1 MGEADDNGTRAPEA
15 SPAANH
21 LEARAAVAPP
31 SLTDIAIAAGLQ
43 VSPAQASQFHA
54 YRSLLLEWN
63 RRTNLTAITD
73 SEEVDRRLFLDS
85 MLLLPALDSALQ
97 LTAPNPQRMID
108 FGSGAGFPGLPIKI
122 MRPDLDITLIEATGK
137 KVAFLEACIA
147 EIGLDRVTTLH
158 GRAEDFARNPAFR
171 EQFDIVTARAVA
183 SLPALLELGM
193 PFLRISGRA
202 LFPKGLDIA
211 TELSTAEAAAPIV
224 GGQVVA
230 SRVLPGNQTTLVA
243 VAKVSATPR
252 KYPRRAGIPAR
263 EPLGHLDRSM
273 YDYAA
278 KRRRRRS
285 PESVRSDPP
294 RANPAERPAA
304 ARGSS

>member
-1 MGEADDNGTRAPEA
+1 MGEADDNATRAPEA

-21 LEARAAVAPP
+21 RETHAAEAPR
-31 SLTDIAIAAGLQ
+31 SLTELAQAAGLEL
-43 VSPAQASQFHA
+43 SPEQAGQFDA
-54 YRSLLLEWN
+54 YRTLLLEWN
-63 RRTNLTAITD
+63 ARTNLTAITD
-73 SEEVDRRLFLDS
+73 PEEVDRRLFLDS
-85 MLLLPALDSALQ
+85 ILLLPALDAALQ
-97 LTAPNPQRMID
+97 LMPATPPTPHRMID

-137 KVAFLEACIA
+137 KVAFLDACIA
-147 EIGLDRVTTLH
+147 ELDLVRITTIH
-158 GRAEDFARNPAFR
+158 GRAEDFARDPAFR

-193 PFLRISGRA
+193 PFLHLGGRA

-211 TELSTAEAAAPIV
+211 TELAAADAAAPLV

-230 SRVLPGNQTTLVA
+230 SRLLMGSHTTLVA

-273 YDYAA
+273 YDHAA
-278 KRRRRRS
+278 KRRRRHS

-294 RANPAERPAA
+294 RAERPAA